1 MIRVATKEQVRMN
14 PDESPRPTRRGPA
27 ASLVLSTLALA
38 ASLVAVAMVT
48 IAIKDEDRA
57 HARLLSA
64 EDLQQRHRDSSLP
77 HPTPADPS
85 LQEIMNPPLAPADQD
100 VAGAIGMWRAGQ
112 QQQAMSAVQA
122 LAERSASLRAYR
134 LSERE
139 YAALAHATQV
149 ETLQNMLEVS
159 GALSSLGRGMVAAG
173 REAREAGD
181 MARARRLLSAALKLG
196 KDNMGPPE
204 RIVVLGEKTGKRIAD
219 AAEAELGLL
228 P

>member
-1 MIRVATKEQVRMN
+1 MSACDASTQQHSSAPKSTGTPEHEDATRAPSEPNEQSIE
-14 PDESPRPTRRGPA
+14 D
-27 ASLVLSTLALA
+27 ALA
-38 ASLVAVAMVT
+38 
-48 IAIKDEDRA
+48 
-57 HARLLSA
+57 
-64 EDLQQRHRDSSLP
+64 
-77 HPTPADPS
+77 
-85 LQEIMNPPLAPADQD
+85 
-100 VAGAIGMWRAGQ
+100 MWRAGQ

-134 LSERE
+134 LSEGE

-181 MARARRLLSAALKLG
+181 AARARRLLSAALKLG

-219 AAEAELGLL
+219 AAEAELRLL